1 MTGLQWVRL
10 DTNCFTHDKV
20 ALLTQQRDGYRAWTV
35 YTFSLAYSGGHA
47 TDGFIPRHILPML
60 HGTEKIAMQLV
71 EARLWEYAEG
81 GWQIHNWDERQ
92 ELSMVTEMKRASARR
107 GGRKRAC
114 QRYHP
119 PGCTCWNDSEAEILP
134 LHRGVHG

>member
-1 MTGLQWVRL
+1 MSGLQWVRL

-81 GWQIHNWDERQ
+81 GWQIHNWEERQ
-92 ELSMVTEMKRASARR
+92 ELSVITDAK
-107 GGRKRAC
+107 RKRQ
-114 QRYHP
+114 QRAADRTNCLRWHGP
-119 PGCTCWNDSEAEILP
+119 DCGCWKDQGDVIQLRKGA
-134 LHRGVHG
+134 R